1 MAIRLPGNILDGGDA
16 AVFRHGDGK
25 IDRPVRGQ
33 WPQTLP
39 LLYGRHDGSGCT
51 DREIG
56 CAADETADEFGP
68 VLSVDE
74 LDVEAFLVEHS
85 LLDSDV
91 DRQGQSTRRVDP
103 DGDATVVR
111 TPSPSTRGKQ

>member
-1 MAIRLPGNILDGGDA
+1 
-16 AVFRHGDGK
+16 
-25 IDRPVRGQ
+25 
-33 WPQTLP
+33 

-56 CAADETADEFGP
+56 CTADETADEFGP

-85 LLDSDV
+85 LLDGDV
-91 DRQGQSTRRVDP
+91 DR
-103 DGDATVVR
+103 
-111 TPSPSTRGKQ
+111 